1 MKSSHIRNKARTIS
15 SITYEESYTYY
26 IKEIFNSNLVMLINR
41 LCIESNSCP
50 DDLRNNYPLHSLLIK
65 TSKELLLNQLELVY
79 LSLYFDNFGWKN
91 SNFDIMD
98 NFLIVALSVKKYLNH
113 NTDIIEHYLSEEY
126 PDLICKFNMWLRQQR
141 DFHSNIVISP
151 RVVNERFNLLNRP
164 YNTFCKNNFIDYN
177 ESVDKI
183 LQMSLPYNET
193 FKQENGDE
201 GSVDND
207 AFNRKGMKKKKGRKS
222 SFKSKGSQS
231 KLNNQSEDF
240 EEEVKEDDDED
251 NDNSDNESSDMK
263 RSFDNQNEMRDNND
277 NTQAN
282 EINHSKLIKN
292 LIQEHQEDNH
302 NIEGINNVSI
312 NILLS

>member
-1 MKSSHIRNKARTIS
+1 
-15 SITYEESYTYY
+15 
-26 IKEIFNSNLVMLINR
+26 MLINR
-41 LCIESNSCP
+41 LCIESNTCP

-65 TSKELLLNQLELVY
+65 TSKELLLNHLELVY

-207 AFNRKGMKKKKGRKS
+207 VLNRKGMKKKKDRKS

-231 KLNNQSEDF
+231 KLHHQSEDF
-240 EEEVKEDDDED
+240 EEEVKEEEEDDDED

-263 RSFDNQNEMRDNND
+263 RSFDIQNEMRDNND